1 MISTLDFSN
10 IPSVVGKEP
19 IEFYKQ
25 GYKVVART
33 NWPLYITGPSGSG
46 KSIIA
51 MNIAK
56 KYAEKASVP
65 AYYVQLS
72 PEQTKTSLILGLR
85 LKNGSLEAVNGVV
98 AECMENG
105 GIIVIDEA
113 THSTQEMLLMFN
125 SILDR
130 TSVTSIGDK
139 TIVSKDTFR
148 IIFCSNDSKYS
159 GNVKLPQSF
168 AQRLVGMYCDYPS
181 WEDEIEIVN
190 KILEDEYDAQMN
202 VPQPVI
208 RYIVSLLREL
218 RKESYPL
225 SVRNGSIATVLLQIA
240 QKKKLADVTHD
251 DVYFTSGPNVESVR
265 RVIANRIFNGNVKS
279 VEQLNG
285 KEMAQFTRYATCV
298 GVDKFRDIMLQA
310 FMYYLDLDMGFYD
323 IGLVKE
329 QLKQKA
335 L

>member
-10 IPSVVGKEP
+10 VPSIVGKEP
-19 IEFYKQ
+19 IRFFNQ
-25 GYKVVART
+25 GYKIVKKT

-56 KYAEKASVP
+56 KYASENNVP

-85 LKNGSLEAVNGVV
+85 LKNGSLEAINGVV
-98 AECMENG
+98 AECMEQG

-130 TSVTSIGDK
+130 TSITSIGDK
-139 TIVSKDTFR
+139 TIISKSTFR
-148 IIFCSNDSKYS
+148 VIFCANDSKYS

-168 AQRLVGMYCDYPS
+168 AQRLVGMYCGYS
-181 WEDEIEIVN
+181 SFEDEITIIN
-190 KILEDEYDAQMN
+190 QMLEDEYDAEIT

-208 RYIVSLLREL
+208 MYIVSLMREL
-218 RKESYPL
+218 RSDDYPL

-240 QKKKLADVTHD
+240 PKKKASEVTED
-251 DVYFTSGPNVESVR
+251 DVYFKSGSNVESVR
-265 RVIANRIFNGNVKS
+265 RVIANRIFNGKVRG
-279 VEQLNG
+279 VEELNG
-285 KEMAQFTRYATCV
+285 KEMAQFTRYITRV
-298 GVDKFRDIMLQA
+298 GVDSFRDIILQS
-310 FMYYLDLDMGFYD
+310 FMYYLDIDMGFYD
-323 IGLVKE
+323 IAEIKNR
-329 QLKQKA
+329 LKQVA

>member
-1 MISTLDFSN
+1 MINTLDFSN
-10 IPSVVGKEP
+10 VPEVVGEEP
-19 IEFYKQ
+19 IKFFKQ
-25 GYKVVART
+25 GYKIIKKT

-56 KYAEKASVP
+56 QYASECNVP

-98 AECMENG
+98 AECMERG

-125 SILDR
+125 SVLDR

-139 TIVSKDTFR
+139 TVVSKSSFR
-148 IIFCSNDSKYS
+148 IIFCANDSKYS

-168 AQRLVGMYCDYPS
+168 AQRLVGMHCGYS
-181 WEDEIEIVN
+181 SFEDEVAIIN
-190 KILEDEYDAQMN
+190 RMLEDEYEDKVT

-208 RYIVSLLREL
+208 RYIVSLMREL
-218 RKESYPL
+218 RSDEYPL

-240 QKKKLADVTHD
+240 PKKKASSVAND
-251 DVYFTSGPNVESVR
+251 DTYFTSGSNVESVR
-265 RVIANRIFNGNVKS
+265 RTIANRIFNSVVRS
-279 VEQLNG
+279 VEDLNG
-285 KEMAQFTRYATCV
+285 NEIAQFTRYITRV
-298 GVDKFRDIMLQA
+298 GVDNFRSIILQS
-310 FMYYLDLDMGFYD
+310 FMYYLDVDMGFYD
-323 IGLVKE
+323 ITEVKE
-329 QLKQKA
+329 RIKQVA

>member
-1 MISTLDFSN
+1 
-10 IPSVVGKEP
+10 
-19 IEFYKQ
+19 
-25 GYKVVART
+25 
-33 NWPLYITGPSGSG
+33 
-46 KSIIA
+46 
-51 MNIAK
+51 MN
-56 KYAEKASVP
+56 VP

-98 AECMENG
+98 AECMEQG

-139 TIVSKDTFR
+139 TVVSKSTFR
-148 IIFCSNDSKYS
+148 IIFCANDSKYS

-168 AQRLVGMYCDYPS
+168 AQRLVGMYCDYS
-181 WEDEIEIVN
+181 SFEDEVAIVN
-190 KILEDEYDAQMN
+190 QMLEDEYDDQIT

-208 RYIVSLLREL
+208 KYIVSLMREL
-218 RKESYPL
+218 RSDDYPL
-225 SVRNGSIATVLLQIA
+225 SVRNGCIATVLLQIA
-240 QKKKLADVTHD
+240 PKKKASLVTED
-251 DVYFTSGPNVESVR
+251 DTYFTSGPNVESVR
-265 RVIANRIFNGNVKS
+265 RVIADRIFNGKVRD

-285 KEMAQFTRYATCV
+285 KEMAQFTRYVTRV
-298 GVDKFRDIMLQA
+298 GVDNFRNIILQA
-310 FMYYLDLDMGFYD
+310 FMYYLDVDMGFYD
-323 IGLVKE
+323 ITEIKE
-329 QLKQKA
+329 RIKQIA

>member
-10 IPSVVGKEP
+10 VPSIVGNEP
-19 IEFYKQ
+19 IKFFKQ
-25 GYKVVART
+25 GYKIIKRT

-56 KYAEKASVP
+56 KYASEMNVP

-98 AECMENG
+98 AECMEQG

-139 TIVSKDTFR
+139 TVVSKSTFR
-148 IIFCSNDSKYS
+148 IIFCANDSKYS

-168 AQRLVGMYCDYPS
+168 AQRLVGMYCDYS
-181 WEDEIEIVN
+181 SFEDEVAIVN
-190 KILEDEYDAQMN
+190 QMLEDEYDDQIT

-208 RYIVSLLREL
+208 KYIVSLMREL
-218 RKESYPL
+218 RSDDYPL
-225 SVRNGSIATVLLQIA
+225 SVRNSSIATVLLQIVP
-240 QKKKLADVTHD
+240 KKKASRVTED
-251 DVYFTSGPNVESVR
+251 DTYFTSGSNVESVR
-265 RVIANRIFNGNVKS
+265 RVIANRIFNGKVRD
-279 VEQLNG
+279 VGQLNG
-285 KEMAQFTRYATCV
+285 KEMAQFTRYVTRV
-298 GVDKFRDIMLQA
+298 GVDNFRKIILQA
-310 FMYYLDLDMGFYD
+310 FMYYLDVDMGFYD
-323 IGLVKE
+323 ITEIKE
-329 QLKQKA
+329 RIKQIA

>member
-1 MISTLDFSN
+1 MISTLDFAN
-10 IPSVVGKEP
+10 VPKIVGEEP
-19 IEFYKQ
+19 MSFFKQ
-25 GYKVVART
+25 GYKIVQRT

-56 KYAEKASVP
+56 KYADKNNVP

-85 LKNGSLEAVNGVV
+85 LKNGSLEAINGVV
-98 AECMENG
+98 AECMEQG
-105 GIIVIDEA
+105 GIIIIDEA

-130 TSVTSIGDK
+130 TSITSIGDK
-139 TIVSKDTFR
+139 TVMSKDTFR
-148 IIFCSNDSKYS
+148 IIFCANDSKYS

-168 AQRLVGMYCDYPS
+168 AQRLVGMYCGYS
-181 WEDEIEIVN
+181 SFNDEVTIIN
-190 KILEDEYDAQMN
+190 KILEDEYDSHVS

-208 RYIVSLLREL
+208 KYIVSLMREL
-218 RKESYPL
+218 RNDDYPL
-225 SVRNGSIATVLLQIA
+225 SVRNGCIATVLLEISP
-240 QKKKLADVTHD
+240 KKKDSEVTQD
-251 DVYFTSGPNVESVR
+251 DSYFVSGSNVESVR
-265 RVIANRIFNGNVKS
+265 RIIADRIFNGNVKG

-285 KEMAQFTRYATCV
+285 KEMASFTNYVTKV
-298 GVDKFRDIMLQA
+298 GLENFRNIILQS
-310 FMYYLDLDMGFYD
+310 FMYFLDIDMGFYD
-323 IGLVKE
+323 VKE
-329 QLKQKA
+329 TKNRLKQIA